1 MKIQIKCANNEIKKE
16 YEIGVSLAQIADD
29 IKPCLKYPILGAL
42 VNNKLKE
49 LTYQV
54 FHPKTIQFIDIT
66 HPIGLRMYIRS
77 LAFLLYKVVKD
88 LYPTSELNIEHTVSK
103 CWFCEIERLP
113 VALDDTVINNIKQ
126 TMLELVEADIPFERE
141 ELPTEDAIKI
151 FEREEL
157 HDKTELFKTRSQLY
171 SSVYKLDNTVNYFYG
186 FLVPSTGYLKWFD
199 IIKYVEGL
207 LVRVPKR
214 SNPYE
219 LEDVKVEDKLF
230 KIFREH
236 KKWGVI
242 LDVPY
247 VGSLNRAIAE
257 KRATDLIKISEA
269 HHEKLISKIAEA
281 IYNKTEI
288 VKLVLIAGPSSS
300 GKTTFSKRL
309 SIQLQV
315 LGYKTVLISL
325 DNYFV
330 NRELTPKDENGEYD
344 YESLRAIDVEL
355 FNANLIDLMNGNEI
369 KVPKFD
375 FASGKQFFNHET
387 LKLSKDSLLIVEGIH
402 GLNPGLTPLIDDK
415 LKYKIFVSALTQI
428 AIDKQNPIPT
438 TDNRLIRRIVR
449 DYRYRGYS
457 ALDTLRRWDS
467 VRRGE
472 DVNIFPYQ
480 ENADIMFNSALIYE
494 LGVFKT
500 FAEPIIKGVPEN
512 QPEYAEAVRLLKFF
526 SYFKH
531 ISEREIPPTSIIRE
545 FLGGSSFV
553 Y

>member
-29 IKPCLKYPILGAL
+29 IKPCLKYPIHGAL

-77 LAFLLYKVVKD
+77 LAFLLYKAVKD
-88 LYPTSELNIEHTVSK
+88 LYPTSELSIEHTVSK

-113 VALDDTVINNIKQ
+113 VALDETVIDNIKKR
-126 TMLELVEADIPFERE
+126 MLELVEADIPFERE

-157 HDKTELFKTRSQLY
+157 HDKTELFKTRNQLY

-186 FLVPSTGYLKWFD
+186 FLVPSTGYLKWFE
-199 IIKYVEGL
+199 IVKYVEGI

-214 SNPYE
+214 RNPIE
-219 LEDVKVEDKLF
+219 LEEVKVEDKLF

-247 VGSLNRAIAE
+247 VGSLNRAVAE

-355 FNANLIDLMNGNEI
+355 FNNNLIDLMNGNEI

-387 LKLSKDSLLIVEGIH
+387 LKITNNSLIIVEGIH

-457 ALDTLRRWDS
+457 ALDTLRRWES

>member
-29 IKPCLKYPILGAL
+29 IKPCLKYPIHGAL

-77 LAFLLYKVVKD
+77 LAFLLYKAVKD
-88 LYPTSELNIEHTVSK
+88 LYPTSELSIEHTVSK

-113 VALDDTVINNIKQ
+113 VALDETVIDNIKKR
-126 TMLELVEADIPFERE
+126 MLELVEADIPFERE

-157 HDKTELFKTRSQLY
+157 HDKTELFKTRNQLY

-186 FLVPSTGYLKWFD
+186 FLVPSTGYLKWFE
-199 IIKYVEGL
+199 IVKYVEGI

-214 SNPYE
+214 RNPIE
-219 LEDVKVEDKLF
+219 LEEVKVEDKLF

-247 VGSLNRAIAE
+247 VGSLNRAVAE

-355 FNANLIDLMNGNEI
+355 FNNNLIDLMNGNEI

-387 LKLSKDSLLIVEGIH
+387 LKITNNSLIIVEGIH
-402 GLNPGLTPLIDDK
+402 GLNPGLTPLIDEK

-457 ALDTLRRWDS
+457 ALDTLRRWES

>member
-1 MKIQIKCANNEIKKE
+1 
-16 YEIGVSLAQIADD
+16 
-29 IKPCLKYPILGAL
+29 
-42 VNNKLKE
+42 
-49 LTYQV
+49 
-54 FHPKTIQFIDIT
+54 
-66 HPIGLRMYIRS
+66 
-77 LAFLLYKVVKD
+77 
-88 LYPTSELNIEHTVSK
+88 
-103 CWFCEIERLP
+103 
-113 VALDDTVINNIKQ
+113 
-126 TMLELVEADIPFERE
+126 MLELVEADIPFERE

-330 NRELTPKDENGEYD
+330 NRELTPKDENGE
-344 YESLRAIDVEL
+344 
-355 FNANLIDLMNGNEI
+355 
-369 KVPKFD
+369 
-375 FASGKQFFNHET
+375 
-387 LKLSKDSLLIVEGIH
+387 
-402 GLNPGLTPLIDDK
+402 
-415 LKYKIFVSALTQI
+415 
-428 AIDKQNPIPT
+428 
-438 TDNRLIRRIVR
+438 
-449 DYRYRGYS
+449 
-457 ALDTLRRWDS
+457 
-467 VRRGE
+467 
-472 DVNIFPYQ
+472 
-480 ENADIMFNSALIYE
+480 
-494 LGVFKT
+494 
-500 FAEPIIKGVPEN
+500 
-512 QPEYAEAVRLLKFF
+512 
-526 SYFKH
+526 
-531 ISEREIPPTSIIRE
+531 
-545 FLGGSSFV
+545 
-553 Y
+553 

>member
-29 IKPCLKYPILGAL
+29 IKPCLKYPIHGAL

-77 LAFLLYKVVKD
+77 LAFLLYKAVKD
-88 LYPTSELNIEHTVSK
+88 LYPTSELSIEHTVSK

-113 VALDDTVINNIKQ
+113 VALDETVIDNIKKR
-126 TMLELVEADIPFERE
+126 MLELVEADIPFERE

-157 HDKTELFKTRSQLY
+157 HDKTELFKTRNQLY

-186 FLVPSTGYLKWFD
+186 FLVPSTGYLKWFE
-199 IIKYVEGL
+199 IVKYVEGI

-214 SNPYE
+214 RNPIE
-219 LEDVKVEDKLF
+219 LEEVKVEDKLF

-247 VGSLNRAIAE
+247 VGSLNRAVAE

-281 IYNKTEI
+281 IYNKTEP

-325 DNYFV
+325 D
-330 NRELTPKDENGEYD
+330 EYNSILETVHLLSSKANAD
-344 YESLRAIDVEL
+344 RLYESIQQ
-355 FNANLIDLMNGNEI
+355 MKNGNSFQ
-369 KVPKFD
+369 K
-375 FASGKQFFNHET
+375 
-387 LKLSKDSLLIVEGIH
+387 
-402 GLNPGLTPLIDDK
+402 
-415 LKYKIFVSALTQI
+415 KII
-428 AIDKQNPIPT
+428 
-438 TDNRLIRRIVR
+438 
-449 DYRYRGYS
+449 
-457 ALDTLRRWDS
+457 
-467 VRRGE
+467 E
-472 DVNIFPYQ
+472 
-480 ENADIMFNSALIYE
+480 E
-494 LGVFKT
+494 
-500 FAEPIIKGVPEN
+500 
-512 QPEYAEAVRLLKFF
+512 
-526 SYFKH
+526 
-531 ISEREIPPTSIIRE
+531 
-545 FLGGSSFV
+545 
-553 Y
+553 

>member
-16 YEIGVSLAQIADD
+16 YEIGVSLAEIAEN

-49 LTYQV
+49 LNYQV
-54 FHPKTIQFIDIT
+54 FHPKTLQFIDVT

-88 LYPTSELNIEHTVSK
+88 LYPTSELSIEHTVSK
-103 CWFCEIERLP
+103 CWFCEIEHLP
-113 VALDDTVINNIKQ
+113 VALDDTVIDNIKKR
-126 TMLELVEADIPFERE
+126 MLELVEADIPFERE

-151 FEREEL
+151 FEEEEL
-157 HDKTELFKTRSQLY
+157 HDKIELFKTRNQLY

-186 FLVPSTGYLKWFD
+186 FLVPSTGYLQWFD
-199 IIKYVEGL
+199 IVKYVEGL

-214 SNPYE
+214 KNPLE
-219 LEDVKVEDKLF
+219 LEEVKVEDKLF

-281 IYNKTEI
+281 IFNKTEI

-330 NRELTPKDENGEYD
+330 NRELTPKDENGDYD

-355 FNANLIDLMNGNEI
+355 FNNNLIDLMDGKEI

-375 FASGKQFFNHET
+375 FASGKQFYNHET
-387 LKLSKDSLLIVEGIH
+387 LKITNNSLIIVEGIH

>member
-1 MKIQIKCANNEIKKE
+1 MKIEIKCANNGIRKE
-16 YEIGVSLAQIADD
+16 YEIGVSLNEIASDM
-29 IKPCLKYPILGAL
+29 KPDLKYPLIGVI
-42 VNNKLKE
+42 VNNRLKE

-66 HPIGLRMYIRS
+66 HPIGMRMYIRS
-77 LAFLLYKVVKD
+77 LAFLLFKAIKD
-88 LYPTSELNIEHTVSK
+88 LYPEAELSIEHTVSK
-103 CWFCEIERLP
+103 CWFCEIEHLP
-113 VALDDTVINNIKQ
+113 TELNEAVIGNIKQ
-126 TMLELVEADIPFERE
+126 RMYDMVNADLPFERE
-141 ELPTEDAIKI
+141 ELLTEEAIQI
-151 FEREEL
+151 FEDL
-157 HDKTELFKTRSQLY
+157 QMHDKTEMFKTRNQLY
-171 SSVYKLDNTVNYFYG
+171 SSVYKLENTVNYFYG
-186 FLVPSTGYLKWFD
+186 FLVPSTGHLKWFD
-199 IIKYVEGL
+199 IVKYFDGL
-207 LVRVPKR
+207 LVQVPRRLK
-214 SNPYE
+214 PE
-219 LEDVKVEDKLF
+219 VLEKIMIEDKLF

-247 VGSLNRAIAE
+247 VGSLNRAITE

-269 HHEKLISKIAEA
+269 HHEKLISKIAED
-281 IYNKTEI
+281 IYTKKDY

-315 LGYKTVLISL
+315 LGYKTVLVSL

-330 NRELTPKDENGEYD
+330 NRELTPKDENGDYD
-344 YESLRAIDVEL
+344 YESLHAIDVPL
-355 FNANLIDLMNGNEI
+355 FNNNLLDLMNGNEI

-387 LKLSKDSLLIVEGIH
+387 LKLNKNSLLIVEGIH
-402 GLNPGLTPLIDDK
+402 ALNPGLTPMIDAIF
-415 LKYKIFVSALTQI
+415 KYKIFVSALTQI

-457 ALDTLRRWDS
+457 ALDTLRRWES
-467 VRRGE
+467 VRKGE

-480 ENADIMFNSALIYE
+480 ENADVMFNSALIYE
-494 LGVFKT
+494 LGVLKT
-500 FAEPIIKGVPEN
+500 FAEPIIKAVPEN

-531 ISEREIPPTSIIRE
+531 ISEREIPPTSIVRE

>member
-113 VALDDTVINNIKQ
+113 VALDETVINNIKQ